1 MVIASRFCS
10 FLDSQNINPIIQ
22 SSMRIGRK
30 TIQKANFKTRPTPM
44 VTELT
49 RKIIPMI
56 INTGIRRMPNIS
68 LCITSDT
75 SYLGVSIIN
84 INYLGVRSSM
94 QTSKLTL
101 ITVPLCPKCK
111 IMRQR
116 LGKLSEGH
124 PGLVVEEMG
133 LSSYLGEAL
142 KRRIM
147 DAPIILAG
155 DDVLTGIVD
164 DSTILKTLG
173 LLA

>member
-1 MVIASRFCS
+1 MGLASRSCHI
-10 FLDSQNINPIIQ
+10 LDSQNINPIIH

-30 TIQKANFKTRPTPM
+30 TIQKASFKTRPTPM

-56 INTGIRRMPNIS
+56 INTGIRKMPNIS

-75 SYLGVSIIN
+75 GYLGVSIIN
-84 INYLGVRSSM
+84 INHLGVRSSM

-116 LGKLSEGH
+116 LGKLSEEH